1 MEGRGCPTSLRNS
14 EKTNKS
20 DDLTADGGVRVPDL
34 LWYNFTKSNIK
45 KETTY
50 TCRVGLLAEQ
60 AQLCISLKFCNFAI

>member
-50 TCRVGLLAEQ
+50 TC
-60 AQLCISLKFCNFAI
+60 